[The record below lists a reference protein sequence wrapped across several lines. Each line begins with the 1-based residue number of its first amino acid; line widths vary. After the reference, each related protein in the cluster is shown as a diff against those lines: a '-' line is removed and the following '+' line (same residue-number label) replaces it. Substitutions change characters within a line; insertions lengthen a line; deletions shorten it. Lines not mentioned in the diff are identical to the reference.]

1 MARAVLLNLRA
12 QADRAAQ
19 ESLVTQVRNA
29 DIKHLNSRFQERFVH
44 FFLAKIVFLEKSSK
58 NMPLRY
64 VDVEQFLEWQVFQ
77 LNSTFK

>member
-19 ESLVTQVRNA
+19 ESLVRNA